1 MNGYILLRL
10 HLWLFKNTVFFYVIL
25 VALVLMCL
33 LNMPHRNLDESC
45 GQLYLVLDSLAFHS
59 TSFSAGT
66 VSIWMRI
73 KMVWQ
78 SKIFIQDLMI

>member
-1 MNGYILLRL
+1 M
-10 HLWLFKNTVFFYVIL
+10 IL
-25 VALVLMCL
+25 VALVLMFL
-33 LNMPHRNLDESC
+33 LNMPHINLDESC
-45 GQLYLVLDSLAFHS
+45 GQLYLVLDSVAFHS